1 MYGIVDLQT
10 WTTVHAVKELAA
22 AHSSIISTFSPYS
35 GRSTLAFLCFPA
47 SWFDIHFD
55 AVKETIRIFFP
66 DV

>member
-1 MYGIVDLQT
+1 MYRIVDLQT

-22 AHSSIISTFSPYS
+22 AHINI
-35 GRSTLAFLCFPA
+35 A
-47 SWFDIHFD
+47 SLDIHFD